1 MRQLW
6 QDIRYSVRAL
16 GKSPGFLLVA
26 VLTLAL
32 GIGANTAIFAVVNAV
47 ILRALPVS
55 HPEQLA
61 LLTDPDEAATNVE
74 TTEHGDRPIL
84 SYPEFLELL
93 HATNKTSSRTRWSRT
108 RSGRGR
114 SK

>member
-1 MRQLW
+1 MTSFWRDL
-6 QDIRYSVRAL
+6 RHAFRFL
-16 GKSPGFLLVA
+16 RLSPGFTFVA

-61 LLTDPDEAATNVE
+61 LLTDPDEAERFVA
-74 TTEHGDRPIL
+74 DP
-84 SYPEFLELL
+84 F
-93 HATNKTSSRTRWSRT
+93 A
-108 RSGRGR
+108 GRFPVIFEVR
-114 SK
+114 